1 MGSFLGHA
9 LPGTFFIFFA
19 FWWMINMYWRY
30 FNTRRRNTQFSSS
43 ATFSCSCCCGKLK
56 DWPTEAYLKIFCI
69 LIGCIV
75 EISAALF
82 GHDEN
87 GYENNAQHAT
97 MFFMFGLTGVVDI
110 LLHYKAPIPP
120 ETDYVSIAI
129 AVASEGLLFKFHLH
143 GRKDLD
149 VLVHTLLVYALVAS
163 TASVLIEMKYRHN
176 IMAALSRPYFT
187 LAQGTWFWQAGW
199 ILYPPFPWSFQWDQE
214 DHGQIMIA
222 TTIFIW
228 HLAVAFL
235 IMLGVGGIVAC
246 VHRRHFPSRPGDSVA
261 MKRLINSESSG
272 EAGVRLVDNESDSE
286 IEYDK
291 SVVQ

>member
-9 LPGTFFIFFA
+9 LPGSFFIFFA
-19 FWWMINMYWRY
+19 FWWMVNIYWRY
-30 FNTRRRNTQFSSS
+30 FNARRRNGQFTSS
-43 ATFSCSCCCGKLK
+43 AIFSCPCCCGKLK
-56 DWPTEAYLKIFCI
+56 HWPTEAYLKLVAVI
-69 LIGCIV
+69 IGCTV
-75 EISAALF
+75 EICAALF
-82 GHDEN
+82 GDDN

-97 MFFMFGLTGVVDI
+97 MFFMFGISAVVDI

-120 ETDYVSIAI
+120 DSDYVAMAI

-149 VLVHTLLVYALVAS
+149 VLAHTLLVYALIAN
-163 TASVLIEMKYRHN
+163 TASFLIEMKYRHN
-176 IMAALSRPYFT
+176 IMAAFTRPYFT
-187 LAQGTWFWQAGW
+187 LLQGTWFWQAGW

-214 DHGQIMIA
+214 DHGQMMVA

-228 HLAVAFL
+228 HLAVNFL
-235 IMLGVGGIVAC
+235 ILLALGGIVAC
-246 VHRRHFPSRPGDSVA
+246 VQRRYFPIRPGDNMA
-261 MKRLINSESSG
+261 MKSLINSDSNG
-272 EAGVRLVDNESDSE
+272 EAGYCLVDDQSDNE